1 MSRAKRALQAPA
13 TRPLTSKQRALVD
26 HVLSTGDKI
35 SECYQLIGYSAPE
48 TAYKTLSLPHVQA
61 YMMQQTA
68 ATLGKGSMWAA
79 ARMLKLSQSA
89 KSEYVQLE
97 ASKDILD
104 RAGFKPPERHQHQ
117 VQGDIKVSIDLG

>member
-1 MSRAKRALQAPA
+1 
-13 TRPLTSKQRALVD
+13 
-26 HVLSTGDKI
+26 
-35 SECYQLIGYSAPE
+35 
-48 TAYKTLSLPHVQA
+48 
-61 YMMQQTA
+61 
-68 ATLGKGSMWAA
+68 MWAA

>member
-1 MSRAKRALQAPA
+1 
-13 TRPLTSKQRALVD
+13 LTHRQKALVD
-26 HVLSTGDKI
+26 TIIETGSTITDAAKVA
-35 SECYQLIGYSAPE
+35 GYADRSA
-48 TAYKTLSLPHVQA
+48 ASVALNQPHVQA
-61 YMMQQTA
+61 YMMQATA